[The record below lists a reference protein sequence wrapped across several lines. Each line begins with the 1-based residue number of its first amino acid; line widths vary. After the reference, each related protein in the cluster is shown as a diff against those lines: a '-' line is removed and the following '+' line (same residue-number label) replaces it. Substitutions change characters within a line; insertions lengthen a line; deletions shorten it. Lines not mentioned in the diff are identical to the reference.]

1 MGLISVEMTL
11 YLALASARSTITVI
25 AIGSVQDHSNISD
38 IIWVMFNFGSKNP
51 NYIIIL
57 SLLNVND
64 FFNPI
69 KDATVRYFFVKF
81 GALSNAKLK
90 N

>member
-1 MGLISVEMTL
+1 MTL

-51 NYIIIL
+51 NDIIIL

-69 KDATVRYFFVKF
+69 KATVRYFFVKF

>member
-38 IIWVMFNFGSKNP
+38 IIWDMFNFGSKNP
-51 NYIIIL
+51 NDIIIF

-64 FFNPI
+64 FF
-69 KDATVRYFFVKF
+69 
-81 GALSNAKLK
+81 
-90 N
+90 